1 MQYFEV
7 KSFKTYKCAFDYS
20 SVFRY
25 LGNCALLAQP
35 ISRSVCVCINND
47 NNNYPAKGSSLL
59 ALEQW
64 PQSSSQLSCSL
75 LHLREELNSCS
86 QLRNAPNSASRALRL
101 LAQAEHDSTTQVFN
115 SKPIVKPRRESVI
128 CRTLWRAPRAKLNS
142 IDGCPS
148 SALHSTLDI
157 EKKYYRNYVMYS
169 CTIKI
174 VFHQSLRKSLPQ
186 GTFFVLH
193 NFWKL

>member
-1 MQYFEV
+1 MKDIAIFW
-7 KSFKTYKCAFDYS
+7 KKFKKLTLSLWLFFKFLD
-20 SVFRY
+20 RY
-25 LGNCALLAQP
+25 NCVLLAQP
-35 ISRSVCVCINND
+35 ISPSVCVCINND

-157 EKKYYRNYVMYS
+157 EKNIWKKLFHLQVHYYL
-169 CTIKI
+169 KA
-174 VFHQSLRKSLPQ
+174 K
-186 GTFFVLH
+186 
-193 NFWKL
+193 

>member
-1 MQYFEV
+1 MHC
-7 KSFKTYKCAFDYS
+7 SRNL
-20 SVFRY
+20 SVQV
-25 LGNCALLAQP
+25 C
-35 ISRSVCVCINND
+35 VCVCINND

-142 IDGCPS
+142 IAGCPS
-148 SALHSTLDI
+148 SALHNALEI
-157 EKKYYRNYVMYS
+157 EKKNAKTDMVCYMWLYDYTS
-169 CTIKI
+169 KAKI
-174 VFHQSLRKSLPQ
+174 
-186 GTFFVLH
+186 
-193 NFWKL
+193 NFLIEYF